1 MEDFEL
7 TPDVTPE
14 LERIE
19 RLLLSQQQPAPS
31 PGLRYRVLSDAW
43 AELRNKRKIR
53 RWPGPVACA
62 AILLVAVGLLGVV
75 LQATVL
81 GTRDVQPNPSV
92 DRVAGQLQSLSPGLS
107 REESVRQAKLRY
119 ITGGVMGSQTL
130 RDVVTEQ
137 KRHDP

>member
-1 MEDFEL
+1 MDDLEL
-7 TPDVTPE
+7 TPDITPD
-14 LERIE
+14 LDRIE

-31 PGLRYRVLSDAW
+31 PGLSYRVLSDTW
-43 AELRNKRKIR
+43 AELRGKRKIR
-53 RWPGPVACA
+53 RWPGPAACA
-62 AILLVAVGLLGVV
+62 ALLLVAVGLLAVV

-92 DRVAGQLQSLSPGLS
+92 DQVAGRLQSLSPGLS

-119 ITGGVMGSQTL
+119 ITGGVMGSQPL
-130 RDVVTEQ
+130 RDIVTEQ